1 MSLVFDSQ
9 NKSSLISISRF
20 RFFVEVG
27 KSSSSKELM
36 SPIFLLTSRSCFL
49 LQLKNRFLLEF
60 LIARISFCASIPIV
74 VQCLYEP
81 FHFTMRYILWTLK
94 LKKQR
99 DFQTVWLNGW
109 RSICCTKHFTIN
121 LPLFFFEN
129 KKQQGREIYLNMW
142 PTVTTL
148 APDLIWVA

>member
-49 LQLKNRFLLEF
+49 LQLKNRFLLGF
-60 LIARISFCASIPIV
+60 LIARISFCASIPVGTFSFYNALHTLDFETEKAEGFPNRLIEWV
-74 VQCLYEP
+74 KVDMLYQ
-81 FHFTMRYILWTLK
+81 TLY
-94 LKKQR
+94 
-99 DFQTVWLNGW
+99 
-109 RSICCTKHFTIN
+109 H
-121 LPLFFFEN
+121 
-129 KKQQGREIYLNMW
+129 
-142 PTVTTL
+142 
-148 APDLIWVA
+148 

>member
-49 LQLKNRFLLEF
+49 LQLKNRFLLGF
-60 LIARISFCASIPIV
+60 LIARISFCASIPV
-74 VQCLYEP
+74 GTFSFYNALHTLDFE
-81 FHFTMRYILWTLK
+81 TEKTLK